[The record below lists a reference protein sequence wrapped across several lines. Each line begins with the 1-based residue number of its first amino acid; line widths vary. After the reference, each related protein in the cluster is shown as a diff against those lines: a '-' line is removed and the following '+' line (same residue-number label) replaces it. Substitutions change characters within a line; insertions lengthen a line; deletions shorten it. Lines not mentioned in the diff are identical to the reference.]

1 MQVRGLPDLD
11 PVLLVLC
18 ALLVSLIVLP
28 ISLVAQ

>member
-1 MQVRGLPDLD
+1 MQIRHLPDLD

-28 ISLVAQ
+28 ISLVTH